1 MKRIS
6 IFLAVAQSVII
17 PKDQAA
23 QFLRQKRASGSW
35 HLEELWSGNL
45 ERECF
50 EESCNFDEFV
60 EIFKD
65 EGHSVLSEDCQKT
78 VIWAD
83 RFDNVPSDCL
93 AGLIGR
99 SIKSGNDGFSG
110 PDLEEVYQRFQTGVV
125 NIYQEAKQGVESVDW
140 KGMYDSVAQ
149 IFNPDQ

>member
-1 MKRIS
+1 MKRFS
-6 IFLAVAQSVII
+6 IFLAIAQSVII
-17 PKDQAA
+17 PKDQAT

-65 EGHSVLSEDCQKT
+65 EGHTVLSEDCQNT

-99 SIKSGNDGFSG
+99 SIKSGNGGDSG
-110 PDLEEVYQRFQTGVV
+110 PDLEEVYQRFQV
-125 NIYQEAKQGVESVDW
+125 
-140 KGMYDSVAQ
+140 
-149 IFNPDQ
+149 F

>member
-6 IFLAVAQSVII
+6 LLVALAQSVII
-17 PKDQAA
+17 PKDQAT

-65 EGHSVLSEDCQKT
+65 EGHTVLSDDCQDIVT
-78 VIWAD
+78 LAD

-99 SIKSGNDGFSG
+99 SIKSGNGGESG
-110 PDLEEVYQRFQTGVV
+110 IELEEVYQRFQVLGRKADRCRLNHFYLFSKKDGNLKFQV
-125 NIYQEAKQGVESVDW
+125 
-140 KGMYDSVAQ
+140 
-149 IFNPDQ
+149 